1 MEQNRQTSEAAAV
14 AEITRQNIL
23 PTIHAQDWL
32 SSGSPPYAV
41 HRDGKIEI
49 LERLLPNPL
58 RIEAKAQLDDVRSF
72 CEYVLRMLEAG
83 TALFAREGND
93 QLQISAVLDYH
104 VVPGQ
109 PRRCKHVATLGLLH
123 SEEWKAWTRLDKQLC
138 NQAALAR
145 FVEDRCFDIVAPAPA
160 EMLEMVKT
168 LEATQ
173 NVEFKSALRLDNGD
187 RDFAY
192 TVATG
197 AKAGANGSLT
207 IPSTFAIRIPVF
219 VDMPAV
225 EISARFRWNID
236 GGQLRLGFEFIQLDK
251 VRTAAIAQVREAVQ
265 SAIGRPVW
273 SGNVTL

>member
-1 MEQNRQTSEAAAV
+1 MEPNRQTSEAAAV

-23 PTIHAQDWL
+23 PTIEPLGAL
-32 SSGSPPYAV
+32 GSGSPPYAV
-41 HRDGKIEI
+41 HRDGRIES
-49 LERLLPNPL
+49 LERLLHNPL
-58 RIEAKAQLDDVRSF
+58 RIEAKVQLDDVRSF
-72 CEYVLRMLEAG
+72 CEYVQRMAEAG

-104 VVPGQ
+104 VEPGSPQ
-109 PRRCKHVATLGLLH
+109 RCRHVATLGLLH

-145 FVEDRCFDIVAPAPA
+145 FVEDRCFDIAAPAPA

-207 IPSTFAIRIPVF
+207 IPSIFTIRIPVF

-251 VRTAAIAQVREAVQ
+251 VRNAAIAQVREAVQ
-265 SAIGRPVW
+265 SAVGRPVW
-273 SGNVTL
+273 SGCVTL